1 MQDAFDGLVSRL
13 DTADK
18 RIWAQACYQQN
29 SQTRKQE
36 NKDWK
41 KKKKAIISKDMGHL
55 QGYDIHIMGISE
67 GERNRRHIWNNND
80 WEFPQIIKH
89 Q

>member
-41 KKKKAIISKDMGHL
+41 KKKKSHNI
-55 QGYDIHIMGISE
+55 QGYGTFTRVWYTHNGNIG
-67 GERNRRHIWNNND
+67 RRK
-80 WEFPQIIKH
+80 EQKTYLK